1 MKRMRKQ
8 HRSLKLLLTLVM
20 VLLVVVGLTGC
31 GTALEN
37 VEDDADSAEIMLEE
51 DQSAEEERLPS
62 EQELMEN
69 DLEEAALDPAG
80 SYTSKE
86 DVALYLHLYREL
98 PPNFIT
104 KSEAGDLGWQA
115 SKGNLWEVTNQKSIG
130 GDRFGNR
137 EGLLPDGENRQYYEC
152 DINYE
157 GGYRGA
163 ERIVYSNDGLVYYTP
178 DHYESFELLYGEE

>member
-1 MKRMRKQ
+1 MKRRNQ
-8 HRSLKLLLTLVM
+8 RRQWLFLIVTLVM
-20 VLLVVVGLTGC
+20 FLSLGGTLAGC
-31 GTALEN
+31 GTATET
-37 VEDDADSAEIMLEE
+37 VEEVID
-51 DQSAEEERLPS
+51 AEEVF
-62 EQELMEN
+62 
-69 DLEEAALDPAG
+69 LEEAPSVEEEPALDREG

-86 DVALYLHLYREL
+86 DVALYLHLYGEL

-115 SKGNLWEVTNQKSIG
+115 SKGNLWEVTEQKSIG

-137 EGLLPDGENRQYYEC
+137 EGLLPDKSDRQYYEC

>member
-1 MKRMRKQ
+1 MNRMNRQPKW
-8 HRSLKLLLTLVM
+8 LFLIVTLIIILLLGTTL
-20 VLLVVVGLTGC
+20 TSC
-31 GTALEN
+31 GTTMETLEE
-37 VEDDADSAEIMLEE
+37 VVDSAEVLLE
-51 DQSAEEERLPS
+51 DPTVEEESLPP
-62 EQELMEN
+62 
-69 DLEEAALDPAG
+69 EEPPLDPDG
-80 SYTSKE
+80 VYTSKE
-86 DVALYLHLYREL
+86 DVALYLHRYGEL
-98 PPNFIT
+98 PVNFIT

-115 SKGNLWEVTNQKSIG
+115 SKGNLWDVTDQKSIG

-137 EGLLPDGENRQYYEC
+137 EELLSDNSGRLYYEC

>member
-1 MKRMRKQ
+1 
-8 HRSLKLLLTLVM
+8 M
-20 VLLVVVGLTGC
+20 VLLMAVNLTGC
-31 GTALEN
+31 GA
-37 VEDDADSAEIMLEE
+37 AMEILEE
-51 DQSAEEERLPS
+51 VVDSKEVLLEENPSMEEESLP
-62 EQELMEN
+62 
-69 DLEEAALDPAG
+69 LEEPVLERDG

-86 DVALYLHLYREL
+86 DVALYLHLYGEL
-98 PPNFIT
+98 PANFIT
-104 KSEAGDLGWQA
+104 KSEATDLGWQA
-115 SKGNLWEVTNQKSIG
+115 SKGNLWEVTDKKSIG

-137 EGLLPDGENRQYYEC
+137 EGLLPAREERQYYEC

>member
-1 MKRMRKQ
+1 MKRRNQ
-8 HRSLKLLLTLVM
+8 RRQWLFLIVTLVM
-20 VLLVVVGLTGC
+20 FLSLGGTLAGC
-31 GTALEN
+31 GTATET
-37 VEDDADSAEIMLEE
+37 VEEVID
-51 DQSAEEERLPS
+51 AEEVF
-62 EQELMEN
+62 
-69 DLEEAALDPAG
+69 LEEAPSVEEEPALDREG

-86 DVALYLHLYREL
+86 DVALYLHLYGEL

-115 SKGNLWEVTNQKSIG
+115 SKGNLWEVTEQKSIG

-137 EGLLPDGENRQYYEC
+137 EGLLPDKSDRQYYEC

-163 ERIVYSNDGLVYYTP
+163 ERIVYSNDGLVYFTP